1 MALLENRRSAK
12 RGNGNRKP
20 RVAGYSAPKSLRAQV
35 FAHSSLTAGHRI
47 TARNRNLQPACSEP
61 LFHDV
66 VKGSSSVPV

>member
-35 FAHSSLTAGHRI
+35 FAHSSLRAFKSHRR
-47 TARNRNLQPACSEP
+47 TSHYGAKS
-61 LFHDV
+61 
-66 VKGSSSVPV
+66 